1 MLEVKDATIAIGEKT
16 LATGLSFTARD
27 GQLTCITG
35 PAGSGKTTMIRT
47 LMGFL
52 PVREGFVS
60 VDGELLTV
68 RSAHAFRTMM
78 VYLPQQMQML
88 RHQLMPPEAPECEP
102 DEQTVWAPVLPLLQ
116 EGLGEV
122 TSGLG
127 EVTSGLGELTSGL
140 GDITPLSADDIF
152 LLASETL
159 QQAAD
164 KPIVIA
170 DEPAAHLT
178 FELTQQMLE
187 LLREQAAAGK
197 TVLIA
202 SRKAE
207 VIANADQVIDLN
219 GL

>member
-1 MLEVKDATIAIGEKT
+1 MLEVKDATIVIGEKT
-16 LATGLSFTARD
+16 LAQGLSFTARD

-35 PAGSGKTTMIRT
+35 SEGSGMTTLIRT

-52 PVREGFVS
+52 PVKEGFVS

-78 VYLPQQMQML
+78 VYLPQQMQLL
-88 RHQLMPPEAPECEP
+88 RHQLMPPEAPVCEP
-102 DEQTVWAPVLPLLQ
+102 DEQTVWSPLLPVME
-116 EGLGEV
+116 EGTEDL
-122 TSGLG
+122 
-127 EVTSGLGELTSGL
+127 
-140 GDITPLSADDIF
+140 TPLSADEIF
-152 LLASETL
+152 RLAEETL
-159 QQAAD
+159 QQATD

-178 FELTQQMLE
+178 FDLTQRMLE
-187 LLREQAAAGK
+187 LLRQQAEAGK

-207 VIANADQVIDLN
+207 VIVNADQIIDLDR
-219 GL
+219 L

>member
-1 MLEVKDATIAIGEKT
+1 MLEVKDATIVIGEKT
-16 LATGLSFTARD
+16 LAQGLSFTARD

-35 PAGSGKTTMIRT
+35 SEGAGKTTLIRT

-52 PVREGFVS
+52 PVKEGFVS
-60 VDGELLTV
+60 VDGELLTI
-68 RSAHAFRTMM
+68 RSAPAFRTMM

-88 RHQLMPPEAPECEP
+88 RHQLMPPEAPACES

-127 EVTSGLGELTSGL
+127 VVP
-140 GDITPLSADDIF
+140 PLSAEEIF
-152 LLASETL
+152 SLASETL
-159 QQAAD
+159 QQATD

-178 FELTQQMLE
+178 FELTQRMLE

-207 VIANADQVIDLN
+207 IIANADQIIDLDR
-219 GL
+219 L

>member
-1 MLEVKDATIAIGEKT
+1 MLEVKDATIVIGEKT
-16 LATGLSFTARD
+16 LAQGLSFTARD

-35 PAGSGKTTMIRT
+35 SEGSGMTTLIRT

-52 PVREGFVS
+52 PVKEGFVS

-78 VYLPQQMQML
+78 VYLPQQMQLL
-88 RHQLMPPEAPECEP
+88 RHQLMPPEAPVCEP
-102 DEQTVWAPVLPLLQ
+102 DEQTVWSPLLPVME
-116 EGLGEV
+116 EGTEDL
-122 TSGLG
+122 
-127 EVTSGLGELTSGL
+127 
-140 GDITPLSADDIF
+140 TPLSADEIF
-152 LLASETL
+152 RLAAETL
-159 QQAAD
+159 QQATD

-178 FELTQQMLE
+178 FDLTQRMLE
-187 LLREQAAAGK
+187 LLRQQAEAGK

-207 VIANADQVIDLN
+207 VIVNADQIIDLDR
-219 GL
+219 L

>member
-1 MLEVKDATIAIGEKT
+1 MLEVKDATIVIGEKT
-16 LATGLSFTARD
+16 LAQGLSFTARD

-35 PAGSGKTTMIRT
+35 SEGSGKTTLIRT

-52 PVREGFVS
+52 PVKEGFVS

-88 RHQLMPPEAPECEP
+88 RHQLMPPEAPACEP
-102 DEQTVWAPVLPLLQ
+102 DEPTVWSPLLPLL
-116 EGLGEV
+116 EDRIGEV
-122 TSGLG
+122 T
-127 EVTSGLGELTSGL
+127 
-140 GDITPLSADDIF
+140 PLSPDEIF
-152 LLASETL
+152 SLASKTL
-159 QQAAD
+159 QQATD

-178 FELTQQMLE
+178 FELTQRMLE
-187 LLREQAAAGK
+187 LLHQQAVAGK

-207 VIANADQVIDLN
+207 IVANADQIIDLDR
-219 GL
+219 L